1 MSVDGTSMDEAWN
14 VLVKAKL
21 SQVMPSRNIP
31 TGGGSAPKFR
41 RNVRRTENFDD
52 GSRGRIPIAGLGQD
66 SAGLTRSKFGG
77 AARLEEKKLLLEP
90 EMKGLDEPEP
100 KEEETTENFYNPN
113 EKRGPFKR
121 NLAGMDSTIGD
132 LTKGAPEI
140 VPHNLNLIKLAEMR
154 AARDAARAQMGQ
166 SNPDR
171 GGDVQPMD
179 LTDSAQKSIQKSYK
193 DLMEKRSAPPDWV
206 MNPQAKHQLRL
217 DRERNMRRSYG
228 EDEFKIPSL
237 TANRPDQRGAIESYF
252 ATGKKKDKE
261 WRMPGDEYETQL
273 GTGEKVIHPD
283 DSLDGGSQYEDSFS
297 SNANAGAGIFS
308 PQPAWMG
315 PDSTQAQLGQGQQ
328 GQQQYGAKQ
337 LKAPEQPLL
346 PAPVATGEPM
356 DLAFRLLK
364 YTRPGRRDRNKD
376 ALEAHN
382 QQIDRERKNLGL
394 PRLTEAQR
402 QKMVDE
408 NLLGSEVVRL
418 NRAPKIE
425 TDGRVPVNVRSAMQE
440 MRRKEM
446 HEKKQDR
453 LEATARRENKVHTRV
468 PYEARTS
475 DRGSGVDMANAASP
489 DEYNIKPSFD
499 PDTANYKKPTTDKI
513 NYRDEMKPTNPKST
527 GKEAGIA
534 MEVHDE
540 ARLAEENNAKNWQK
554 LDAETTRGLTDYL
567 EGTSQAGK
575 DRVTRETQ
583 EKRNRQTKLND
594 MALEFAENRGP
605 KGLQNTYNANVE
617 LGRRGGYDPNFNYF
631 NSTTDLSN
639 IEGKEGRQQGEATA
653 RRIEA
658 AQQAAQ
664 AKQIA
669 DEIQRRNAA
678 SQNNTQENNTGNG
691 EL

>member
-66 SAGLTRSKFGG
+66 SAGLARSKFGG

-90 EMKGLDEPEP
+90 EIKGLDEPEP

-261 WRMPGDEYETQL
+261 C
-273 GTGEKVIHPD
+273 VC
-283 DSLDGGSQYEDSFS
+283 
-297 SNANAGAGIFS
+297 
-308 PQPAWMG
+308 
-315 PDSTQAQLGQGQQ
+315 
-328 GQQQYGAKQ
+328 
-337 LKAPEQPLL
+337 
-346 PAPVATGEPM
+346 PVM
-356 DLAFRLLK
+356 NMR
-364 YTRPGRRDRNKD
+364 
-376 ALEAHN
+376 HN
-382 QQIDRERKNLGL
+382 
-394 PRLTEAQR
+394 
-402 QKMVDE
+402 
-408 NLLGSEVVRL
+408 
-418 NRAPKIE
+418 
-425 TDGRVPVNVRSAMQE
+425 
-440 MRRKEM
+440 
-446 HEKKQDR
+446 
-453 LEATARRENKVHTRV
+453 
-468 PYEARTS
+468 
-475 DRGSGVDMANAASP
+475 
-489 DEYNIKPSFD
+489 
-499 PDTANYKKPTTDKI
+499 
-513 NYRDEMKPTNPKST
+513 
-527 GKEAGIA
+527 
-534 MEVHDE
+534 
-540 ARLAEENNAKNWQK
+540 
-554 LDAETTRGLTDYL
+554 
-567 EGTSQAGK
+567 
-575 DRVTRETQ
+575 
-583 EKRNRQTKLND
+583 
-594 MALEFAENRGP
+594 
-605 KGLQNTYNANVE
+605 
-617 LGRRGGYDPNFNYF
+617 
-631 NSTTDLSN
+631 
-639 IEGKEGRQQGEATA
+639 
-653 RRIEA
+653 
-658 AQQAAQ
+658 
-664 AKQIA
+664 
-669 DEIQRRNAA
+669 
-678 SQNNTQENNTGNG
+678 
-691 EL
+691 